1 MIVSSVISCG
11 VPSHRFA
18 GVGWQFLLD
27 FMNDTQLSDSV
38 DSDFD
43 RCFTCSFIFAA
54 FTDCRP
60 RFRVLAF
67 FFRVFVLRRAHMFEI
82 SSRRGTRPTFDNV
95 DISHVVF
102 GNFAGWSALA
112 SAYAFFF
119 FWPEKDQAKDL
130 KVSITF
136 ENFGQIHWCANV
148 VLRKL

>member
-1 MIVSSVISCG
+1 MILSSVISCG

-18 GVGWQFLLD
+18 DVGSQFLLD

-60 RFRVLAF
+60 RLRVLAF
-67 FFRVFVLRRAHMFEI
+67 FFRVFVLRRAHM
-82 SSRRGTRPTFDNV
+82 SKSRRARVPTRSLTTSIFL
-95 DISHVVF
+95 HVVF

-112 SAYAFFF
+112 SAYAIFF

-130 KVSITF
+130 KVSITL
-136 ENFGQIHWCANV
+136 ENFGQRHWCANV
-148 VLRKL
+148 VIRKL